1 MTRTSDRKA
10 ERPNIVVILA
20 DDLGFSDLGCYGS
33 EIATPAI
40 DSLASGGLRFSQ
52 MYNSARCC
60 PSRAALLTGL
70 HPHQAGIGHMVYTM
84 SETNPAYQ
92 GFLNESCVTI
102 AEVLRGAGYRTLM
115 SGKWHVARMRVMA
128 QRASWPDDRPAYP
141 LPTERG
147 FDEFFGTISGA
158 GSYYRPTFLMRNE
171 ELLDQN
177 ELDWYY
183 TDAITDNAVDMV
195 STALDGDEPFFLYLA
210 YTAPHW
216 PLHAVEEDVARYED
230 RYRQGWDAIRTARH
244 EELKASGI
252 VDSRWPIS
260 ARDLDAWPWEDTR
273 YSEWEA
279 HRMAVYAAQIDR
291 MDRGIGKVL
300 DTLRS
305 RDALGDTLIFV
316 LSDNGGAAEF
326 LAEEGPAWRKSE
338 PWSYANTTPDGR
350 PVRYGNTPSV
360 KAGGPDTFQS
370 YDVCWANASNSP
382 FRRFKGWVHEGG
394 ISTPLVI
401 SWPTGIPDPGI
412 VHTPAH
418 LIDILPTC
426 MEVAGATYPSR
437 HNGREITPYEGE
449 SLVPA
454 FAGHAS
460 QRPGSL
466 PFEHEGNRALR
477 DGPWK
482 LVSADL
488 GNWEMYNIEND
499 RTEATDLAGR
509 EKPRVRRMA
518 REWDEWAERVDVSF
532 TLREDIA
539 DVLERFDRGVEDGRA
554 RLHRT

>member
-305 RDALGDTLIFV
+305 RDALDDTLIFV

-370 YDVCWANASNSP
+370 YDVLLGERLELTVPPLQGLGARRRHLDPTGHLLAHWDPRSGHRAYSRSSHRHLADVHGGRRRNLSESTQREGDHAVRRREP
-382 FRRFKGWVHEGG
+382 RAGFRRPCMA
-394 ISTPLVI
+394 TPGV
-401 SWPTGIPDPGI
+401 T
-412 VHTPAH
+412 
-418 LIDILPTC
+418 
-426 MEVAGATYPSR
+426 
-437 HNGREITPYEGE
+437 
-449 SLVPA
+449 
-454 FAGHAS
+454 
-460 QRPGSL
+460 
-466 PFEHEGNRALR
+466 ALR
-477 DGPWK
+477 
-482 LVSADL
+482 A
-488 GNWEMYNIEND
+488 
-499 RTEATDLAGR
+499 
-509 EKPRVRRMA
+509 
-518 REWDEWAERVDVSF
+518 
-532 TLREDIA
+532 
-539 DVLERFDRGVEDGRA
+539 
-554 RLHRT
+554 